1 MLGYIAMTTPLI
13 NLYKPNIFKARVL
26 IHEYANVKLS
36 NAYIPALSQEL
47 QSLKNSLNNTDR
59 VFNDSLSKVSSNL
72 DVTEIRSYLDIL
84 NGSTDEASIAP
95 YKKELKKALEVLKS
109 EIETLSRDMQSS
121 LGNFETATISDYS
134 GEISTF
140 ESERTRLLSNLPED
154 QKKLSKLREQCDVLE
169 KAIIEFKSKTFID
182 KGMPI
187 FDEMQKAVTE
197 VIDQPSEKS
206 KTAVKAGMNIAKEL
220 LNIANEQL
228 KFNNLVEARD
238 KLAGEIAIWQA
249 QMSYE
254 QKQVDIIDNKKSQ
267 LMALSDIA
275 EPRTLY
281 VVEARKIVDMLV
293 ALINNVFVNSN
304 LTSREGLIAATD
316 KLLEN
321 CPAFQNHTDAIA
333 FYWLRNVQ

>member
-1 MLGYIAMTTPLI
+1 MTVALITP
-13 NLYKPNIFKARVL
+13 YKPSIFKARIL
-26 IHEYANVKLS
+26 IHEYANIKLS

-47 QSLKNSLNNTDR
+47 QSLKTSLDNTDR
-59 VFNDSLSKVSSNL
+59 VFNDSLSKVSSTL
-72 DVTEIRSYLDIL
+72 DVTEIRNYLDIL
-84 NGSTDEASIAP
+84 NGSTDESSIAP
-95 YKKELKKALEVLKS
+95 YNKELKKALEVLKS
-109 EIETLSRDMQSS
+109 ELETLSRDMKSS

-134 GEISTF
+134 GEISTL
-140 ESERTRLLSNLPED
+140 EAERTRLLSNLPED
-154 QKKLSKLREQCDVLE
+154 QKKLSNLREQCDVLE

-187 FDEMQKAVTE
+187 FDEIQKAVTE

-206 KTAVKAGMNIAKEL
+206 KTAVRAGMNIAKDL

-228 KFNNLVEARD
+228 KYNNLVEARD

-254 QKQVDIIDNKKSQ
+254 QKQVDIIDDKKSQ

-281 VVEARKIVDMLV
+281 VVEARKIIDMLV
-293 ALINNVFVNSN
+293 ALINNVFVNSD
-304 LTSREGLIAATD
+304 LISREGLIAATD

-321 CPAFQNHTDAIA
+321 CPAFPNHIDSLGY
-333 FYWLRNVQ
+333 YWLREAQ